1 MKTERKNL
9 KYFDKIFPALGI
21 LLASIFVCIPLLCE
35 NINIYVDDGI
45 QHICRLIGTEQMIKS
60 GQFLPMI
67 MSNFCNNFG
76 YSWNVF
82 YSPLTAYLPLIFRI
96 FNFTFENCL
105 KIFMFVIALA
115 SGISMYKFTLK
126 ITNNCNIATL
136 AACLYILAPY
146 RITDMY
152 MRVAI
157 SELFSFVFIPMVFDG
172 LYTTINKN
180 EKTWLLVIGASGLM
194 LTHTVICMYTAILS
208 LIYVIVFI
216 KKLNRKNIKYL
227 ILNLII
233 ILLVTSFFWVGLIQ
247 HYFATSYE
255 VFVPGRMERIDVLE
269 SLKVE
274 FKQLFSTK
282 KDSFMIYEIGL
293 ITVIGILLSPINVVK
308 MLKNEDPINSD
319 NNWYLLFLLLG
330 IILTFMTL
338 TIFPFEKLPKIFTM
352 LQFSFRLL
360 EFSAFFLSFVAA
372 VNYGM
377 LIKNFKKTD
386 VIILIT
392 ISMLL
397 MVPYINML
405 HYDKTN
411 NEDELIN
418 PRRVTTQT
426 GRVHAG
432 MASLEYLPSK
442 AFNCL
447 KTYVAKREDEPI
459 ILNSSNFEM
468 KSYIKNGSNM
478 QVTFEKNSTAS
489 EYTKIDIELPYIY
502 YLGYRVKLNGKNIKY
517 MESENGFVLIKAD
530 SENDE
535 INIEVKYTG
544 TNLMIIS
551 FFVSICTVGLLI
563 VYTIIYK
570 RKQKMKV

>member
-76 YSWNVF
+76 YSWNIF

-96 FNFTFENCL
+96 FNFTFENSL

-126 ITNNCNIATL
+126 ITNNRNIATL

-180 EKTWLLVIGASGLM
+180 EKTWMLVIGASGLM

-308 MLKNEDPINSD
+308 MLKNEDSINSD

-447 KTYVAKREDEPI
+447 KTYVAKREDVPI

>member
-76 YSWNVF
+76 YSWNIF

-96 FNFTFENCL
+96 FNFTFENSL

-126 ITNNCNIATL
+126 ITNNRNIATL

-180 EKTWLLVIGASGLM
+180 EKTWMLVIGASGLM

-308 MLKNEDPINSD
+308 MLKNEDSINSD

-447 KTYVAKREDEPI
+447 KTYVAKREDVPI

-563 VYTIIYK
+563 V
-570 RKQKMKV
+570 